1 MYKVCNFLFYG
12 CDYKILFLK
21 AKKKWK
27 EGNRMEQE
35 EVRFQKYMQLSIN
48 HLDVPETKRSLYVVL
63 EDILKNGKRR
73 NVAIGGLRKV
83 GKTTILKQLASA
95 VKDSIY
101 ISLLYAGDVSVAY
114 SIFYV
119 LKKKVEQKE
128 IKVVFLDE
136 VTRMFYYDD
145 KMQDFI
151 NFAGNYG
158 VSVIFTA
165 SARCYLRQLA
175 YGVLGARCVYLEL
188 PPISYYEYLYF
199 KHPENEIRY
208 YTTFYNGINH
218 LKNVLQEFTKFHH
231 NKASFYDYLD
241 YCAEMWNIGQ
251 IEDYVESCY
260 YDLIKSDLGLGI
272 EQMDLPDTSCK
283 ETAKMLLYVF
293 QYKLTT
299 HYKSKK
305 KFFDS
310 ANTYARERYS
320 SEKLRVITNE
330 EAVDF
335 DTILHEYL
343 EILNQKSA
351 EELTD
356 AIQILIQCG
365 FVYFVESQDD
375 FTSLSTVEERVREFM
390 NGILPKKKDKIFSLD
405 FTAADI
411 NIYLAIYKDFLSA
424 AGMEGRIIDY
434 LQGSALGEF
443 IEFYIVTQMLS
454 LSSKKYSIKRKL
466 TDENNY
472 AKEIDIV
479 DETQRVLIE
488 VGIGKKAKTELAFLD
503 KNFENLHPEYK
514 GYRKIYVSSNTR
526 YDTLE
531 KDSPY
536 IEISYSDFGL
546 LIDACVVGEYM
557 RKLR

>member
-1 MYKVCNFLFYG
+1 
-12 CDYKILFLK
+12 
-21 AKKKWK
+21 
-27 EGNRMEQE
+27 MEQE
-35 EVRFQKYMQLSIN
+35 DIRFQKYMQLSVN
-48 HLDVPETKRSLYVVL
+48 QLYAPETKRSLYVIL

-83 GKTTILKQLASA
+83 GKTTILKQLANHI
-95 VKDSIY
+95 KDSIY

-114 SIFYV
+114 SIFRV
-119 LKKKVEQKE
+119 LKKKVEKKE
-128 IKVVFLDE
+128 VKAVFLDE
-136 VTRMFYYDD
+136 ITRMFYYDD
-145 KMQDFI
+145 IMQDFI
-151 NFAGNYG
+151 NFAENYG

-188 PPISYYEYLYF
+188 SPISYYEYLYF
-199 KHPENEIRY
+199 LHPEKEIRY
-208 YTTFYNGINH
+208 YTTFYNGINN
-218 LKNVLQEFTKFHH
+218 LKNVLQEFAELEN
-231 NKASFYDYLD
+231 NKASFMAYLD
-241 YCAEMWNIGQ
+241 YCSEAWNIGQ

-260 YDLIKSDLGLGI
+260 YDLMKSDLGLSI
-272 EQMDLPDTSCK
+272 EQVDLPDTSCK

-310 ANTYARERYS
+310 AYMYARERYS
-320 SEKLRVITNE
+320 SEKLRAITNE
-330 EAVDF
+330 EVADF
-335 DTILHEYL
+335 DTVLHEYL
-343 EILNQKSA
+343 DRLNAKSA

-356 AIQILIQCG
+356 AMQVLIQCG
-365 FVYFVESQDD
+365 FVYGVESQDD
-375 FTSLSTVEERVREFM
+375 FTSLSQIEERVREFM

-424 AGMEGRIIDY
+424 ADKEGNVTDY

-454 LSSKKYSIKRKL
+454 ISGKKYSIKRKL

-472 AKEIDIV
+472 AREIDIV
-479 DETQRVLIE
+479 DDTLRVLIE
-488 VGIGKKAKTELAFLD
+488 VGIGNKTKTELAFLD
-503 KNFENLHPEYK
+503 KNFESTYPEYK
-514 GYRKIYVSSNTR
+514 EYKKIYVSSHTR
-526 YDTLE
+526 YEALE
-531 KDSPY
+531 EILDKEASY
-536 IEISYSDFGL
+536 IEISYFDFGL
-546 LIDACVVGEYM
+546 LIDACILGEYM